1 MLLDLNVFD
10 CYDYFRR
17 AFEDRNIPK
26 YEALA
31 MLKVFEEIQ
40 AELQHLTLSEFQ
52 PFDLIGYLCEYSLH
66 PFTFEGLEDYHYLLD
81 GLTDLSDCSEEN
93 KTRLVKEL
101 QHETYVYICGEFKEF
116 ILVQDF

>member
-1 MLLDLNVFD
+1 MLIDLNVYE

-52 PFDLIGYLCEYSLH
+52 PFDLIGYLGEYSLH
-66 PFTFEGLEDYHYLLD
+66 PFTFEGLKNYHYLLD
-81 GLTDLSDCSEEN
+81 DLDDLSDRSEIL
-93 KTRLVKEL
+93 KTQLIEIL
-101 QHETYVYICGEFKEF
+101 SEHTYIYPCGEFNEYV
-116 ILVQDF
+116 LVQDF